1 MNYHKSIVD
10 FHSHILPEVDHGSD
24 SVETS
29 LFQLECAKK
38 QGICKIIA
46 TPHFYPHQHNVD
58 EFIKRRDSAY
68 LKLRPYISDV
78 RIKLGAEVLLYPGLE
93 NMAGLDKLC
102 IYQTKTL
109 LLELPF
115 TPLSDEYYESVAAI
129 KSKGIDVV
137 LAHPDRYSV
146 DTIER
151 MILLGARL
159 QLNASSLFGFK
170 KNKKAYLRWI
180 ESGNVVALGSDIHG
194 KDKRAYK
201 RLAKCYKKLKGK
213 TDVITKESNMIW
225 NVASVYKKNPTR

>member
-1 MNYHKSIVD
+1 MVSHKSIVD

-29 LFQLECAKK
+29 VFQIECAKR
-38 QGICKIIA
+38 QGINKIIA

-93 NMAGLDKLC
+93 NMSGLDKLC
-102 IYQTKTL
+102 VYQTNTL

-115 TPLSDEYYESVAAI
+115 TPLSDEHYESVAAI
-129 KSKGIDVV
+129 KSMGIDVV
-137 LAHPDRYSV
+137 LAHPDRYFV

-151 MILLGARL
+151 MILLGVRL
-159 QLNASSLFGFK
+159 QLNASSLIGFK

-180 ESGNVVALGSDIHG
+180 EEGNVVALGSDIHG

-201 RLAKCYKKLKGK
+201 RLAKCYKNLKGNA
-213 TDVITKESNMIW
+213 DVITRESNRVW
-225 NVASVYKKNPTR
+225 NKASGYKKNPTR